1 MICNGDSMLESLDE
15 RLGLIRVQPQDSPT
29 NGSAHLPFS
38 DDDLSFLDH
47 YGDVYDHLH
56 ERVTIGLV
64 SHASNITALAA
75 LRGDVS
81 AFLANLEQV
90 KPSPIHIVR
99 I

>member
-1 MICNGDSMLESLDE
+1 MIRNGDSMLESLDE
-15 RLGLIRVQPQDSPT
+15 HLDLIRAQPQDVPT
-29 NGSAHLPFS
+29 NGSVHLPFS
-38 DDDLSFLDH
+38 HDDLSFIDH

-64 SHASNITALAA
+64 SHASDITALAA